1 MSPASSSPAADRS
14 APLHGFR
21 VVTTRDEPGRLDELL
36 IARGATVVH
45 VPLIEITAPP
55 DGGAALDRALRR
67 LPEATWL
74 VVTSQHGAEA
84 VGRAAGKYDVRLASV
99 GTRTA
104 EVLAR
109 SAGRPV
115 DLVPEQHTAADLV
128 AAFPPPGNP
137 GELVI
142 VAVGDLAA
150 PTLADGLCELGYDVV
165 SAVAYRTRRR
175 LPSATER
182 ALALAADAVVF
193 ASGSSAQAWVDAI
206 GLESPL
212 AVAIGPT
219 TAAVATA
226 AGLQV
231 AAVAADHSLEGVV
244 SAVSELL
251 GRRPSR

>member
-1 MSPASSSPAADRS
+1 MSPASSGSAADRA
-14 APLHGFR
+14 APLHGCS
-21 VVTTRDEPGRLDELL
+21 VVTTRDNPGRLDELL
-36 IARGATVVH
+36 SARGATVVH

-55 DGGAALDRALRR
+55 DGAALGQALRR

-74 VVTSQHGAEA
+74 VATSQHGAEA
-84 VGRAAGKYDVRLASV
+84 VGAAAGKHPVRLAAV

-104 EVLAR
+104 EVLAS

-115 DLVPEQHTAADLV
+115 DLVPARQTAADLV
-128 AAFPPPGNP
+128 EAFPAPGRA

-150 PTLADGLCELGYDVV
+150 PTLADGLRELGYHVV
-165 SAVAYRTRRR
+165 SAVTYHTRPR
-175 LPSATER
+175 LPSPAER
-182 ALALAADAVVF
+182 AAALDADAVVF
-193 ASGSSAQAWVDAI
+193 ASGSSAQAWAAAI
-206 GLESPL
+206 GSESPPV
-212 AVAIGPT
+212 VAIGPT

-244 SAVSELL
+244 SAVIALL
-251 GRRPSR
+251 GRRSRS